1 MFMPRFWLSWFAIVT
16 TAVAGCAPSRLI
28 VPASDPTPPSAIWL
42 QIDRPG
48 QPLLN
53 ARITSA
59 DPPVIAAAGQQ
70 MQITARADDPDGGV
84 KDVQIW
90 IDAETTTFN
99 PNGSP
104 VITPPVPS
112 TAPVASTSSQAAVG
126 DPAPASS
133 SVTHSLT
140 PAVMTTPQTRRFVIR
155 ARAVNF
161 HGGAVVT
168 QSLVVTVPSSVAPP
182 SPGRVCGRSGGAP
195 VITLDSSLAAVGQRP
210 GRQHIGYALQSG
222 DGVEIIVDDAPGLAR
237 TQMLVEVD
245 LDPVGG
251 VTKSKRIEAWAF
263 CQGSFVNAVAAG
275 GAGGI
280 GVGVVCNPLTP
291 ANDFR
296 SGCTTFT
303 APMLI
308 TQANTDEL
316 WLRREPT
323 PGVWNT
329 AEGIDQSIWPVF
341 GGRRVR
347 FIWLFPRD

>member
-1 MFMPRFWLSWFAIVT
+1 MLMPRFWLSWFAIIT
-16 TAVAGCAPSRLI
+16 TAVAGCTLSRLT

-53 ARITSA
+53 AFMTSA
-59 DPPVIAAAGQQ
+59 DSPVIAAAGQQ

-90 IDAETTTFN
+90 IDAETTTFDS
-99 PNGSP
+99 NGTP

-112 TAPVASTSSQAAVG
+112 TAPVASTTSQAAVG

-133 SVTHSLT
+133 SVRHSLT

-168 QSLVVTVPSSVAPP
+168 QSLVVTVPSTVPLP
-182 SPGRVCGRSGGAP
+182 SPFRVCRRGGGAP
-195 VITLDSSLAAVGQRP
+195 IITIDSALAAVGQRP
-210 GRQHIGYALQSG
+210 GRQEIGYALQSG
-222 DGVEIIVDDAPGLAR
+222 DAVTIIVDDAPGLAR

-245 LDPVGG
+245 LNPTRG
-251 VTKSKRIEAWAF
+251 VTRPKRIEAWAF
-263 CQGSFVNAVAAG
+263 CLGSFVSVVSAG

-280 GVGVVCNPLTP
+280 GEGVVCNPLTP

-308 TQANTDEL
+308 NQASTDEL
-316 WLRREPT
+316 WLLKEPT
-323 PGVWNT
+323 PGIWNI

-347 FIWLFPRD
+347 FIWFFPSD

>member
-1 MFMPRFWLSWFAIVT
+1 M
-16 TAVAGCAPSRLI
+16 
-28 VPASDPTPPSAIWL
+28 
-42 QIDRPG
+42 
-48 QPLLN
+48 
-53 ARITSA
+53 
-59 DPPVIAAAGQQ
+59 
-70 MQITARADDPDGGV
+70 
-84 KDVQIW
+84 
-90 IDAETTTFN
+90 
-99 PNGSP
+99 
-104 VITPPVPS
+104 
-112 TAPVASTSSQAAVG
+112 
-126 DPAPASS
+126 
-133 SVTHSLT
+133 
-140 PAVMTTPQTRRFVIR
+140 
-155 ARAVNF
+155 
-161 HGGAVVT
+161 
-168 QSLVVTVPSSVAPP
+168 
-182 SPGRVCGRSGGAP
+182 
-195 VITLDSSLAAVGQRP
+195 
-210 GRQHIGYALQSG
+210 
-222 DGVEIIVDDAPGLAR
+222 
-237 TQMLVEVD
+237 D

-280 GVGVVCNPLTP
+280 GAGVVCNPLTP